1 MDWSYIRNLFNN
13 VTKGNHKRMLMMGR
27 DHCDKLGQYAA
38 DPDIAALSLF
48 VNPAFTDF
56 ENVYSEVNVNAAFY
70 QGNTKMVEDL
80 MQQLRGNKIKQW
92 DIWIQN
98 EFLDDTPQYLMLLPN
113 RRTPFQNGAY
123 ELRIDA
129 VRTLQTA
136 LQRFPNLANVSTDV
150 QAFMQNLD
158 SARTAQQQV
167 ESLDQSLRQRLES
180 SRLELA
186 KQMHR
191 AFGFLLY
198 KHYQNPTDIIRYY
211 ELKYLQSPASSTTS
225 LTYSTY
231 TLSPNTRLSLFD
243 GQLSP
248 NSYFNLRIKGQGTC
262 RAFTSSDTQANL
274 PVDALQLSAAQEET
288 FYANELTDNNGFNW
302 LILVNE
308 TSATVQVEVAKTEVT
323 PD

>member
-13 VTKGNHKRMLMMGR
+13 VTKGNNKRMLMMGR
-27 DHCDKLGQYAA
+27 DHRDKLGQYAA
-38 DPDIAALSLF
+38 DPDIAALSVF
-48 VNPAFTDF
+48 FNPAFSDF
-56 ENVYSEVNVNAAFY
+56 ENLYSEVNVNSAFY

-274 PVDALQLSAAQEET
+274 PVDALQLSAAQEEA